1 MKVIDN
7 IHVLKSELEKRRR
20 IALVPTMGNIHEGH
34 LSLVRHAKKYAD
46 TVVCTVFV
54 NKLQFNE
61 KADFLTYPRTMDNDL
76 KKLEI
81 NRTDIAF
88 IPSEELMYP
97 REQEFFIEVPN
108 YISECLEGQFRGPFF
123 SRVATIVMK
132 FFFLINPDIAVFGK
146 KDFQQAFMIK
156 KLCLQFSTKCT
167 ILFGETVRDSDGLA
181 LSSRN
186 SHLSSSERANANL
199 MYRTLV
205 NIKEEIIK
213 NHEVE
218 RFNLEFLRQ
227 LENTGRDKLNN
238 EGWECEYIKIFNKDL
253 FREPI
258 FPKREWKQ
266 LIVLAAARLGSTRL
280 IDNIEIVQSNIQ

>member
-1 MKVIDN
+1 MKVIEN
-7 IHVLKSELEKRRR
+7 IHVLKSELEKRRG

-34 LSLVRHAKKYAD
+34 LSLVRQAKKHVD

-61 KADFLTYPRTMDNDL
+61 RSDFLSYPRTIDNDL
-76 KKLEI
+76 KQLQI
-81 NRTDIAF
+81 NKTDIAF
-88 IPSEELMYP
+88 VPSGKLMYP
-97 REQEFFIEVPN
+97 SEQEFFIEVPE
-108 YISECLEGQFRGPFF
+108 YISKCLEGKFRGPFF

-132 FFFLINPDIAVFGK
+132 FFFLIKPDFAIFGK

-156 KLCLQFSTKCT
+156 KLCVQLSTQCT
-167 ILFGETVRDSDGLA
+167 ILLGETIRDFDGLA

-186 SHLSSSERANANL
+186 SHLSSSERARANQ

-205 NIKEEIIK
+205 NIKEEILK
-213 NHEVE
+213 NNELEH
-218 RFNLEFLRQ
+218 FNLKFLSQ
-227 LENTGRDKLNN
+227 LEDYGRDRLNN
-238 EGWECEYIKIFNKDL
+238 GGWECEYIKIMNKDL

-258 FPKREWKQ
+258 CPKTEWRQ

-280 IDNIEIVQSNIQ
+280 IDNIEIV

>member
-1 MKVIDN
+1 MEVINNLD
-7 IHVLKSELEKRRR
+7 VLKRELEKRRN

-34 LSLVRHAKKYAD
+34 LSLIRHAKKYAD

-61 KADFLTYPRTMDNDL
+61 KTDFLSYPRTIDNDL
-76 KKLEI
+76 NELEM

-88 IPSEELMYP
+88 VPSGELMYP
-97 REQEFFIEVPN
+97 CEQEFFIDVPE
-108 YISECLEGQFRGPFF
+108 YISQCLEGQFRGPFF

-132 FFFLINPDIAVFGK
+132 FFFLIKPDIAVFGK

-156 KLCLQFSTKCT
+156 KLCLQFSTQCT
-167 ILFGETVRDSDGLA
+167 ILLGETIRDFDGLA

-186 SHLSSSERANANL
+186 SHLSSSERVNASQ

-205 NIKEEIIK
+205 NIKEEILQNNK
-213 NHEVE
+213 QKH
-218 RFNLEFLRQ
+218 FNLKFLNH
-227 LENTGRDKLNN
+227 LEDTGRDKLNN
-238 EGWECEYIKIFNKDL
+238 GGWECEYIKIFNKDL
-253 FREPI
+253 FREPTC
-258 FPKREWKQ
+258 PKTEWKK
-266 LIVLAAARLGSTRL
+266 LIVLAAARLGNTRL